1 MASRKIIVTFDDYT
15 RLSALLADKMMG
27 MIADRK
33 LLRDLAS
40 ELQHAEVIESSKVP
54 GDVVTMNSIVVLTEI
69 GSGETDRYTLVYPED
84 ANIAEGRLSVFAPV
98 GTAILG
104 YRVGDLVRWNV
115 PSGTIELRIDAVTYQ
130 PERDAMTA

>member
-54 GDVVTMNSIVVLTEI
+54 GNVVTMNSIVVLTEI

>member
-1 MASRKIIVTFDDYT
+1 MASRKTIVTFDDYT

-69 GSGETDRYTLVYPED
+69 GSGETDRYKLVYPED